1 MIVHMKGSMHVFIVR
16 GFLMGKKKE
25 ARLTTCMISSS
36 FRLFLR
42 SKLVVSFFV
51 VWFLGYQGLRIGSM
65 AY

>member
-1 MIVHMKGSMHVFIVR
+1 MIVHAHEGSMHVFILG
-16 GFLMGKKKE
+16 GFLMEKK

-42 SKLVVSFFV
+42 SNLVLFV
-51 VWFLGYQGLRIGSM
+51 VWFLGYQGLRMGSM